1 MRPRGRRGARGML
14 YCLPLIA
21 VAGFV
26 FAWTNADGHAA
37 EKRAGRVAAGSVLS
51 QTGHPRLTIEVAAL
65 EAGRLVIAGK
75 TNRPDVIV
83 RILDEATLLTRF
95 KTRSDATSH
104 FAFDLDY
111 RTENCRITLATRTG
125 TLDLMIGACGPRG
138 DIGPQ
143 GQIGPPGAQG
153 ETGLQGERGPRGS
166 TGPAG
171 ADGAIG
177 AMGPAGPAG
186 PQGDPGP
193 AGPPGIASDMV
204 IQQHTCETAA
214 DYSQVGGASDCVAA
228 CAAGKIGIAGW
239 YRVLVKGSG
248 DYDSS
253 GAPPPQYANYNG
265 EGRYLV
271 AHRMSS
277 DLLETRRVEVG
288 LLCMP

>member
-1 MRPRGRRGARGML
+1 ML

-21 VAGFV
+21 AAGFV
-26 FAWTNADGHAA
+26 FAWTNVDGHAA
-37 EKRAGRVAAGSVLS
+37 EKRAGRVAAGPVLS
-51 QTGHPRLTIEVAAL
+51 QTGQPRLTIEAAAL
-65 EAGRLVIAGK
+65 EAGRLIIAGK
-75 TNRPDVIV
+75 ADRPDVIV
-83 RILDEATLLTRF
+83 RILDETTLQTQF

-125 TLDLMIGACGPRG
+125 TLNLMIGACGPQG

-153 ETGLQGERGPRGS
+153 ETGPQGERGPRGR
-166 TGPAG
+166 TGPPG

-177 AMGPAGPAG
+177 AAGPAGPAG

-214 DYSQVGGASDCVAA
+214 DYASSGDCVVA
-228 CAAGKIGIAGW
+228 CAAGKIGVVAW

-248 DYDSS
+248 EYDSS

-265 EGRYLV
+265 EGRYVV

-277 DLLETRRVEVG
+277 DLLESRRVEVG
-288 LLCMP
+288 LLCLP